1 MLDGMDRWEIK
12 YELFSSVCTVV
23 SERLFTAAFINSNTT
38 HTDIIPICTQVYEL
52 KHIIKGYNKNCTPI
66 VIHS

>member
-1 MLDGMDRWEIK
+1 MYYIRNTKCIMVKGGLDMLDGMDRWEIK

-38 HTDIIPICTQVYEL
+38 HTDIIPICT
-52 KHIIKGYNKNCTPI
+52 
-66 VIHS
+66 